1 MSPSRPV
8 AQSPCQSYQSH
19 IRKREDVMSI
29 YDPNEIVR
37 ECVSCKR
44 CYPSNLQFCIDCLV
58 ELRDIETIPYMIEAR
73 YRLERVI
80 NHGGSGTVFVATNEA
95 GQEVAIKIIRASAIA
110 EPLAQ
115 DRFRLEAQIALNL
128 KHPQIAAVLD
138 FGMLPNAYAYI
149 VSEYVGG
156 DSLREEI
163 KRRGKF
169 DVDDAIQIIA
179 EACDALD
186 AAHKAGLVH
195 RDLRPECIMVTPS
208 SDRLRPN
215 VKIVNFSLSKY
226 ASRRRFVPGTTAK
239 LQGRG
244 QLPLRPT
251 YLSPEQFRGEEAD
264 LRSDIY
270 SLGIIAY
277 EMLAGRPPFTAKR
290 VGDFGVKLLN
300 SRPPSLRALNP
311 EVNIVIEA
319 EIFRALEKDPMD
331 RQQRALEFRR
341 DLLNA
346 LSLN

>member
-1 MSPSRPV
+1 
-8 AQSPCQSYQSH
+8 
-19 IRKREDVMSI
+19 MSI
-29 YDPNEIVR
+29 YDPNEIAR
-37 ECVSCKR
+37 ECVACKR
-44 CYPSNLQFCIDCLV
+44 CYPSNLQFCRDCLV
-58 ELRDIETIPYMIEAR
+58 ELRDIETIPYMIDAR

-95 GQEVAIKIIRASAIA
+95 GREVAIKIIRASAVA
-110 EPLAQ
+110 DPRAQ
-115 DRFRLEAQIALNL
+115 DRFRLESQIALNF

-138 FGMLPNAYAYI
+138 FGMLPNACAFV
-149 VSEYVGG
+149 VSEYVKGS
-156 DSLREEI
+156 SLRDEI
-163 KRRGKF
+163 KRQGKF
-169 DVDDAIQIIA
+169 DVNEAIQIIA
-179 EACDALD
+179 EACEGLD

-195 RDLRPECIMVTPS
+195 RDLRPECLIVTPS
-208 SDRLRPN
+208 SDRPHPN

-226 ASRRRFVPGTTAK
+226 ASRRRFTPGTTAK

-270 SLGIIAY
+270 SLGVIAY
-277 EMLAGRPPFTAKR
+277 EMLAGRPPFAAKR

-300 SRPPSLRALNP
+300 SRPPSLRTINP

-319 EIFRALEKDPMD
+319 EILRALEKDPID

-346 LSLN
+346 LHLS

>member
-1 MSPSRPV
+1 
-8 AQSPCQSYQSH
+8 
-19 IRKREDVMSI
+19 MSI
-29 YDPNEIVR
+29 YDPNEIAR

-44 CYPSNLQFCIDCLV
+44 CYPSNLQFCRDCLV
-58 ELRDIETIPYMIEAR
+58 ELRDIETIPYMIDAR

-80 NHGGSGTVFVATNEA
+80 NHGGSGIVFVAMNEA

-110 EPLAQ
+110 EPREQ

-128 KHPQIAAVLD
+128 KHPQIAAILD

-149 VSEYVGG
+149 VSEYVKG
-156 DSLREEI
+156 DSLRDEM

-169 DVDDAIQIIA
+169 DVDDAIQVIA
-179 EACDALD
+179 ETCEALD

-195 RDLRPECIMVTPS
+195 RDLRPECVIVTS
-208 SDRLRPN
+208 ASDRRRPN

-270 SLGIIAY
+270 SLGVIAY
-277 EMLAGRPPFTAKR
+277 EMLAGRPPFIAKR

-311 EVNIVIEA
+311 DVNVVIEA

>member
-1 MSPSRPV
+1 
-8 AQSPCQSYQSH
+8 
-19 IRKREDVMSI
+19 MSI
-29 YDPNEIVR
+29 YDPNEIAR

-44 CYPSNLQFCIDCLV
+44 CYPSNLQFCRDCLV
-58 ELRDIETIPYMIEAR
+58 ELRDIETIPYMIDRR

-95 GQEVAIKIIRASAIA
+95 GQEVAVKIVRASAIA

-115 DRFRLEAQIALNL
+115 DRFRLEAQIALNF

-138 FGMLPNAYAYI
+138 FGMLPNACAYI
-149 VSEYVGG
+149 VSEYVKGN
-156 DSLREEI
+156 SLRDEM
-163 KRRGKF
+163 KRLGKF
-169 DVDDAIQIIA
+169 DVNDAIQIVA
-179 EACDALD
+179 EACEALD

-195 RDLRPECIMVTPS
+195 RDLRPECVFAPPS
-208 SDRLRPN
+208 SDRPYQSI
-215 VKIVNFSLSKY
+215 KIVNFSLSKF
-226 ASRRRFVPGTTAK
+226 ASRKRFVPGTTAK

-270 SLGIIAY
+270 SLGVIAY

-290 VGDFGVKLLN
+290 TGDFGVKLLN
-300 SRPPSLRALNP
+300 SRPPSLRRLNP
-311 EVNIVIEA
+311 EVNLVIEA

-331 RQQRALEFRR
+331 RQQRALEFKR

>member
-1 MSPSRPV
+1 
-8 AQSPCQSYQSH
+8 
-19 IRKREDVMSI
+19 MSI

-44 CYPSNLQFCIDCLV
+44 CYPSNLQFCRDCLV
-58 ELRDIETIPYMIEAR
+58 ELRDIETIPYMIDMR

-80 NHGGSGTVFVATNEA
+80 NQGGSGMVFEATNEA

-110 EPLAQ
+110 EPRSQ
-115 DRFRLEAQIALNL
+115 DRFQLEAQIALNFR
-128 KHPQIAAVLD
+128 HTQVAAVLD
-138 FGMLPNAYAYI
+138 FGMLPNAYAYV
-149 VSEYVGG
+149 VSEYVKGN
-156 DSLREEI
+156 SLRDEI

-169 DVDDAIQIIA
+169 DVGDAIRIIT
-179 EACDALD
+179 ETCEALD

-195 RDLRPECIMVTPS
+195 RDLRPECVILTPS
-208 SDRLRPN
+208 SDRPHPN

-226 ASRRRFVPGTTAK
+226 ASRKRFVPGTTAK

-270 SLGIIAY
+270 SLGVIAY

-300 SRPPSLRALNP
+300 SKPPSLRALNP
-311 EVNIVIEA
+311 EVNVVIEA
-319 EIFRALEKDPMD
+319 EIFRALEKDPIE

-346 LSLN
+346 LSLD

>member
-1 MSPSRPV
+1 
-8 AQSPCQSYQSH
+8 
-19 IRKREDVMSI
+19 MSI
-29 YDPNEIVR
+29 YDPNEIAR

-44 CYPSNLQFCIDCLV
+44 CYPSNLQFCRDCLV
-58 ELRDIETIPYMIEAR
+58 ELRDIETIPYMIDAR

-80 NHGGSGTVFVATNEA
+80 SHGGSGTVFVATNEA

-110 EPLAQ
+110 EPRAQ

-138 FGMLPNAYAYI
+138 FGMLPNAYAYV
-149 VSEYVGG
+149 VSEYVKG
-156 DSLREEI
+156 DSLRDEI

-169 DVDDAIQIIA
+169 DVDDAIQVIA
-179 EACDALD
+179 ETCEGLD

-195 RDLRPECIMVTPS
+195 RDLKPECIIVTPS
-208 SDRLRPN
+208 SDRMRPS
-215 VKIVNFSLSKY
+215 VKIVNFNLSKY

-251 YLSPEQFRGEEAD
+251 YLSPEQFRGEDAD

-270 SLGIIAY
+270 SLGVISY
-277 EMLAGRPPFTAKR
+277 EMLAGRPPFAAKR

-311 EVNIVIEA
+311 DVNIVIEA

>member
-1 MSPSRPV
+1 
-8 AQSPCQSYQSH
+8 
-19 IRKREDVMSI
+19 MSI
-29 YDPNEIVR
+29 YDPNEIAR

-44 CYPSNLQFCIDCLV
+44 CYPSNLQFCRDCLV
-58 ELRDIETIPYMIEAR
+58 ELRDIETIPYMIDAR

-80 NHGGSGTVFVATNEA
+80 SHGGSGTVFVATNEA

-110 EPLAQ
+110 EPRSQ
-115 DRFRLEAQIALNL
+115 DRFRLEAQIALDL

-138 FGMLPNAYAYI
+138 FGMLPNAYAYV
-149 VSEYVGG
+149 VSEYVEG
-156 DSLREEI
+156 DSLRDEI

-169 DVDDAIQIIA
+169 NVDDAIQIIA
-179 EACDALD
+179 ETCEALD

-195 RDLRPECIMVTPS
+195 RDLRPECIIVTSS
-208 SDRLRPN
+208 SDRLRPS
-215 VKIVNFSLSKY
+215 VKIVNFNLSKY

-270 SLGIIAY
+270 SLGVIAY
-277 EMLAGRPPFTAKR
+277 EMLAGRPPFVAKR

-300 SRPPSLRALNP
+300 SRPPSLRAINP
-311 EVNIVIEA
+311 DVNIVIEA